1 VRGARVPRAPPGTRA
16 PSGRRSTRRPRRF
29 TVPSSGSAISR
40 ARWSSGERRGDLAAA
55 DRDLRRGE
63 LDDLGLGHDLRG
75 ALVDAVGEVEDRL
88 GAGVD
93 ALGHPDRL
101 AAAGLDLAG
110 DLDRLAELLLDRVGP
125 VLQRRQP
132 RADVPRGQRDVVQ
145 VVERAD
151 EQAGREQQGVP
162 HGVRVPSTPMS
173 AAPDDTPI
181 PQRLAAIR
189 DAWEANRQGVDV
201 DALAADVSQFEAEM
215 QDPAFWDDPAAAQ
228 KTSAEHAR
236 VARRLER
243 FRSLEADVA
252 DLEGLA
258 ELAAEDPEI
267 LAELQ
272 GQLATMEAKLVELE
286 EERLFSGTYDAGDA
300 LVTVNAGAGGTDAQD
315 WAEMV
320 LRMEMRWAEK
330 RGFKVELLEASDG
343 EEAGIKSATFR
354 ASGENAYGL
363 FGAEKGVHRLVRLSP
378 FDSANRRQTSF
389 AGLEVAPVIEDVGEV
404 EINDDDLRVDTYRAS
419 GAGGQHVNKTDS
431 AVRIT
436 HRPTGIVVQC
446 QNERS
451 QSANKDTAMKM
462 LYGKLV
468 ERRRPSA
475 RPSWPRRRAT
485 PRT

>member
-1 VRGARVPRAPPGTRA
+1 M
-16 PSGRRSTRRPRRF
+16 ST
-29 TVPSSGSAISR
+29 T
-40 ARWSSGERRGDLAAA
+40 
-55 DRDLRRGE
+55 
-63 LDDLGLGHDLRG
+63 
-75 ALVDAVGEVEDRL
+75 
-88 GAGVD
+88 
-93 ALGHPDRL
+93 PD
-101 AAAGLDLAG
+101 
-110 DLDRLAELLLDRVGP
+110 
-125 VLQRRQP
+125 VL
-132 RADVPRGQRDVVQ
+132 
-145 VVERAD
+145 
-151 EQAGREQQGVP
+151 
-162 HGVRVPSTPMS
+162 
-173 AAPDDTPI
+173 PI

-201 DALAADVSQFEAEM
+201 DALAATVAQFEAEM
-215 QDPAFWDDPAAAQ
+215 GDPHFWDDTENARRV
-228 KTSAEHAR
+228 SEEHAR
-236 VARRLER
+236 VSKRLER
-243 FRSLEADVA
+243 FRSLEVDVA

-258 ELAAEDPEI
+258 ELAAEDEEI
-267 LAELQ
+267 MGELLD
-272 GQLATMEAKLVELE
+272 QLSSMEARLVALE
-286 EERLFSGTYDAGDA
+286 EERLFSGHYDQGDA

-320 LRMEMRWAEK
+320 LRMEMKWAEK

-436 HRPTGIVVQC
+436 HLPTGVVVQC

-451 QSANKDTAMKM
+451 QSANRLTAMKM
-462 LYGKLV
+462 LASKLV
-468 ERRRPSA
+468 ERREREREEAIAKEKGGVQDVNFGSQIRSYVLHPYTMVKDHRTNHEA
-475 RPSWPRRRAT
+475 GDATRVLDGDLDGFVRAELL
-485 PRT
+485 REAEGRAADGGDGS